1 MTSCY
6 NSVVHMLTLMCAILW
21 QIILVNPCL
30 LSKYYIELVSTVLY
44 HLTHVFQM
52 MSQDKNILLSKNKGK
67 GTLPKKRE
75 YIKTFDLK
83 DGGGQFENL
92 II

>member
-1 MTSCY
+1 MAERNNVFLIFPIISVFIIMTSCY

-52 MSQDKNILLSKNKGK
+52 MSQDKSILFSKNKSK
-67 GTLPKKRE
+67 
-75 YIKTFDLK
+75 
-83 DGGGQFENL
+83 
-92 II
+92 